1 MNKSGFQRRIVGLR
15 RQISREDLPSILDK
29 VTMELVNIHPYNGL
43 FDLARI
49 LLMNCVYLTHQGESM
64 HNPIRDY
71 LFAAI
76 LMAPFVALGIF
87 VHHEAPHAPAP
98 AHLLAQ
104 QDMQAVR
111 QLRVVVGQ
119 VEQAQWL
126 RLESHPASGSTAEA
140 APPVYVISL

>member
-1 MNKSGFQRRIVGLR
+1 
-15 RQISREDLPSILDK
+15 
-29 VTMELVNIHPYNGL
+29 
-43 FDLARI
+43 
-49 LLMNCVYLTHQGESM
+49 M

-76 LMAPFVALGIF
+76 LMAPFAALGIF
-87 VHHEAPHAPAP
+87 VHHEAPHTPA
-98 AHLLAQ
+98 AHLLAH
-104 QDMQAVR
+104 QDMRAVR